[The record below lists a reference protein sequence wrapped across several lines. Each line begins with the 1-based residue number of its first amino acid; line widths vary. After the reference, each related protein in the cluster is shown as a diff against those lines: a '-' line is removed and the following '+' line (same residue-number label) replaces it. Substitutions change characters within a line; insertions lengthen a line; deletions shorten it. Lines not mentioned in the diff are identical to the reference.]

1 MVISNDYV
9 SQIRKHIH
17 HGWYRIGLAKSTTPC
32 LTPAQAPAAFTA
44 WNQDVSEVELKLFQ
58 GWTKRTKYQWWLKW
72 LCRDSPESADCFLAL
87 ARIPTLWLSSVS
99 AYSPPP
105 HTLWVPKLAH
115 DAKRFQ
121 MKHSIGCKKIIMIR
135 IDTSSVCC
143 IFARMYEQNILSG
156 NSTIRHIT
164 LKHQKECPPY
174 VLRCSGC
181 RMLKRY
187 PMILHPRQVRLVLPG
202 LLPLNQALRAIV
214 EYKTTQVRT
223 SRRWIQMVCFNRHW
237 NIMICTYHVHW

>member
-1 MVISNDYV
+1 MVCFMVMIMFHGNDYV

-17 HGWYRIGLAKSTTPC
+17 PWVVQNWTCKSTTPC

-44 WNQDVSEVELKLFQ
+44 WKQDVSKVELKLFQ

-72 LCRDSPESADCFLAL
+72 LCHDSPESADCFLAL

-121 MKHSIGCKKIIMIR
+121 MKHSIRCKKIIMIR
-135 IDTSSVCC
+135 IDTSSVFR
-143 IFARMYEQNILSG
+143 IFARMYE
-156 NSTIRHIT
+156 
-164 LKHQKECPPY
+164 
-174 VLRCSGC
+174 
-181 RMLKRY
+181 
-187 PMILHPRQVRLVLPG
+187 
-202 LLPLNQALRAIV
+202 
-214 EYKTTQVRT
+214 
-223 SRRWIQMVCFNRHW
+223 
-237 NIMICTYHVHW
+237 